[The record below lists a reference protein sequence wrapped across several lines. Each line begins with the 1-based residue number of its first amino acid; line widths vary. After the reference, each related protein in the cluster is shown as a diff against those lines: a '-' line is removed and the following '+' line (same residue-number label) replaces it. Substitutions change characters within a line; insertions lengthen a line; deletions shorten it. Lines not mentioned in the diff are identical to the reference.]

1 MSAHFLPVTQAGDH
15 VFVDE
20 AAAREK
26 GRALSAAYRSAH
38 PFPHCVIEE
47 FLPPEI
53 TERLLREFPEIKDRE
68 MKRSQEIY
76 KGLCL
81 PDQLP
86 PTSAFARSLFYT
98 FNSQPFLGF
107 LEELTGIKG
116 LIADPHFLGGGFH
129 ETLRGGRLGIHADF
143 NIHQKLR
150 LRRRINVLVYLN
162 HDWQQEWGGDLEL
175 WTQDM
180 KQKAKS
186 VAPLF
191 NRCVIFDTD
200 ETSWHGHPDPMNCPA
215 DRSRKS
221 LALYYYTASDAI
233 FTERKVDTTN
243 FRVRANSGDRT
254 DVAMRTKY
262 FVRDLIPP
270 LLLRGLL
277 RVKNA
282 LRAQA

>member
-1 MSAHFLPVTQAGDH
+1 MSFLPVTQKGDL
-15 VFVDE
+15 VFVNEQE
-20 AAAREK
+20 ARAK
-26 GRALSAAYRSAH
+26 GKQQAQEYQSAH
-38 PFPHCVIEE
+38 PFAHCVIEN
-47 FLPPEI
+47 FLPEEI
-53 TERLLREFPEIKDRE
+53 TERLLKEFPVITDRE
-68 MKRSQEIY
+68 TKRSQEIY

-86 PTSAFARSLFYT
+86 DSAAFARGLFYS

-116 LIADPHFLGGGFH
+116 LIPDPHFLGGGFH
-129 ETLRGGRLGIHADF
+129 ETLSGGRLGIHADF

-162 HDWQQEWGGDLEL
+162 HDWKPEWGGELEL
-175 WTQDM
+175 WTKDM
-180 KQKAKS
+180 KAKAKS

-200 ETSWHGHPDPMNCPA
+200 DTSWHGHPDAMTCPL

-233 FTERKVDTTN
+233 FAENKVDTTN
-243 FRVRANSGDRT
+243 FRVRSGSGDKA
-254 DVAMRTKY
+254 DLVMRSKY

-277 RVKNA
+277 WMKA
-282 LRAQA
+282 SLKG

>member
-1 MSAHFLPVTQAGDH
+1 MAQHFLPVSKIGDH

-20 AAAREK
+20 AQAREK
-26 GRALSAAYRSAH
+26 GKELSAAYRSAA
-38 PFPHCVIEE
+38 PFAHCVIEN

-53 TERLLREFPEIKDRE
+53 TERLLAEFPEIKDRE
-68 MKRSQEIY
+68 QKRSQEIY

-86 PTSAFARSLFYT
+86 PASAFARSLFYT

-116 LIADPHFLGGGFH
+116 LISDPHFLGGGFH

-162 HDWQQEWGGDLEL
+162 HDWAPEWGGELEL
-175 WTQDM
+175 WTKDM
-180 KQKAKS
+180 STKAKS

-200 ETSWHGHPDPMNCPA
+200 DTSWHGHPDPMECPT

-233 FTERKVDTTN
+233 FTENKVDTTN
-243 FRVRANSGDRT
+243 FRVRAGSGDRA
-254 DVAMRTKY
+254 DIAMRTKY
-262 FVRDLIPP
+262 FVRDLMPP
-270 LLLRGLL
+270 LLLRALL
-277 RVKNA
+277 RVKYA
-282 LRAQA
+282 LRS